1 MDNRFFV
8 VGLGPGSP
16 EYILPAAIKAFN
28 EADSVIGAARSL
40 QSVEKILQVKNR
52 LLPMQ
57 DMRAI
62 SEYICRNIGNEKIAV
77 AVSGD
82 TGFYSALDYLK
93 KYVRADME
101 VIPGLSSF
109 QYFYA
114 KLQKSYKNALLLS
127 MHGRDSCYMQ
137 YVRENK
143 EVFLLLDDRHT
154 PAIIAKELLDAGLGE
169 RRVYIGEN
177 LSYADERIT
186 KAAAAQI
193 CEFEAAGLSVMVI
206 ENE

>member
-1 MDNRFFV
+1 MGNRFFV
-8 VGLGPGSP
+8 VGLGPGAP
-16 EYILPAAIKAFN
+16 EYILPAAIKALN
-28 EADSVIGAARSL
+28 EADTVIGARRSL
-40 QSVEKILQVKNR
+40 QSAEKILRTENKR
-52 LLPMQ
+52 LLMQ
-57 DMRAI
+57 DMQAI
-62 SEYICRNIGNEKIAV
+62 CEYICHYSKNEKIAV

-93 KYVRADME
+93 EHLQEDVE

-114 KLQKSYKNALLLS
+114 KLQKSYKDAALLSL
-127 MHGRDSCYMQ
+127 HGRETCYMR
-137 YVRENK
+137 YVRKNK
-143 EVFLLLDDRHT
+143 EVFLLLDERNT
-154 PAIIAKELLDAGLGE
+154 PAVIAKELLAEGLGE
-169 RRVYIGEN
+169 RRIVIGEN

-193 CEFEAAGLSVMVI
+193 CEFETAGLCVMVI